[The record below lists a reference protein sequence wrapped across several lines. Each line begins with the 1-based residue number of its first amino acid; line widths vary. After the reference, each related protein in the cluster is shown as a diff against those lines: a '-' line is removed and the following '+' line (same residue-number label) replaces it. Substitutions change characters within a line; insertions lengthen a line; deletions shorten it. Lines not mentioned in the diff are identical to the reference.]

1 MKKLLKWVLIA
12 FVGLIALGMIVEATK
27 SPEQKA
33 AEAAQRQEQIAK
45 QATQKVQEE
54 QQANVPA
61 PTEPAPTERHISI
74 TIPNDERDFMA
85 ALLEG
90 ADAYKAAPNELKKS
104 SVRKARDKKLQ
115 EILPSG
121 TFKNWY
127 GRLIEMKTTSD
138 GDAYI
143 TLSMPDQLLALKTWN
158 NSISDTEYKT
168 LIKNGSPMYEVI
180 SKLQEEQY
188 VKFSGHIFQEGSL
201 TESGA
206 MLDPEFI
213 TRFSEIEAVN

>member
-1 MKKLLKWVLIA
+1 MKLMYLAMAVLL
-12 FVGLIALGMIVEATK
+12 VGCN
-27 SPEQKA
+27 EQNNSSVS
-33 AEAAQRQEQIAK
+33 
-45 QATQKVQEE
+45 TST
-54 QQANVPA
+54 PA
-61 PTEPAPTERHISI
+61 PTEQPPAERRVSI
-74 TIPNDERDFMA
+74 TIPDDERDFMA

-90 ADAYKAAPNELKKS
+90 AEAYKAAPNELKKS
-104 SVRKARDKKLQ
+104 SVRKARDKKLH
-115 EILPSG
+115 EVLPSG

-127 GRLIEMKTTSD
+127 GRLAEMKTTSD

-143 TLSMPDQLLALKTWN
+143 TVSMPDQLLTLKTWN

-168 LIKNGSPMYEVI
+168 LIKNGSPLYEAV
-180 SKLQEEQY
+180 SNLQENQY

-206 MLDPEFI
+206 MLEPEFV